1 MSFLKNNIR
10 SRKVIFLD
18 FFCHSKY
25 NTNMD
30 KRFFITLNNFVDSQK
45 DNFVPQVESKL
56 VLDGEEHN
64 HFARVLRGRVGDIVE
79 CFFDGSDI
87 FVCQVDEIL
96 KNQTLM
102 HVLSINKCLS
112 NPTLDVTLFQGLP
125 KLDKLE
131 LITQKCCEIGVN
143 SIIPFT
149 SSYTI
154 AKDSSGKISRLD
166 KIIISS
172 CKQCQRSKLL
182 KISNAIKFDEMC
194 SRLKNYDLVIFAN
207 EKERSERLAT
217 LLLSSKATKIA
228 YIVGSE
234 GGFSDDEIEKLSKI
248 SKSITLGERILRTET
263 AAIAIASNI
272 FCILEK

>member
-1 MSFLKNNIR
+1 
-10 SRKVIFLD
+10 
-18 FFCHSKY
+18 
-25 NTNMD
+25 MD
-30 KRFFITLNNFVDSQK
+30 KRFFITLNNFVDSQD
-45 DNFVPQVESKL
+45 DNFVPQVMSKL
-56 VLDGEEHN
+56 VLDNEEHT
-64 HFARVLRGRVGDIVE
+64 HFAKVLRGRVGDVVE

-96 KNQTLM
+96 KNQTLL
-102 HVLSINKCLS
+102 HVISIQKCLS

-131 LITQKCCEIGVN
+131 LITQKCCEIGVR

-149 SSYTI
+149 SKFTI

-166 KIIISS
+166 KIVISS
-172 CKQCQRSKLL
+172 CKQCQRTSLL
-182 KISNAIKFDEMC
+182 KVSNTIKFDEMC

-207 EKERSERLAT
+207 EKEKSNRLST
-217 LLLSSKATKIA
+217 LLISSKATKIA

-234 GGFSDDEIEKLSKI
+234 GGFSDDEIAKLSEI
-248 SKSITLGERILRTET
+248 SHSVTLGERILRTET
-263 AAIAIASNI
+263 AAMTIASNI